1 VGWPPDLVECV
12 EIRCIEA
19 LRKRRVDA
27 QQLAA
32 GLRNGARSQQ
42 VLVENPPEELYVG
55 EFDYDAPSEGVVGR
69 EIRVP
74 TYLPGGRTVTPM
86 ALDVETPDPPDL
98 TNRGMPDDVDP
109 SNVTDG
115 LSDLRREELEE
126 ILQDGA
132 WNEAFREWATYTDLT
147 EAEYRTMEP
156 LPRLI
161 PGDYF
166 TLRPCL
172 DM

>member
-1 VGWPPDLVECV
+1 M
-12 EIRCIEA
+12 
-19 LRKRRVDA
+19 
-27 QQLAA
+27 
-32 GLRNGARSQQ
+32 
-42 VLVENPPEELYVG
+42 ENPPEELYVG